1 MLAPL
6 LQTGAVKRCG
16 RGRPRMRPRQVV
28 ADKGHTGRANRRYLA
43 RRGMRA
49 TVAHQRG
56 EKWCGRFDAQ
66 AYRQRNRIE
75 RCSNWLKQYRRTA
88 TRYEKRAANYLAM
101 LTLVTIS
108 FWL

>member
-16 RGRPRMRPRQVV
+16 RGLAWVRPRQVV
-28 ADKGHTGRANRRYLA
+28 ADKGCTGRANRRYLA

-49 TVAHQRG
+49 TIAHQRR
-56 EKWCGRFDAQ
+56 EKWRGRFDAQ
-66 AYRQRNRIE
+66 AYRQRNRME
-75 RCSNWLKQYRRTA
+75 RCINRLKQTRRIA
-88 TRYEKRAANYLAM
+88 TRYAKRAANYLAM
-101 LTLVTIS
+101 LTLVTIL